1 LLIGR
6 QLAPDASIDG
16 GESAKEVL
24 VQFDEPITCRDGV
37 DWSARAC
44 GREDGDG
51 RWSGWLEFSRNGD
64 DWRATDVE
72 SVQPNR
78 RDLEYWVT
86 GLSRV
91 YLQGALMRA
100 LSDDSERDAG
110 RASETEREAV
120 SQAPSSGPRHHAVE
134 SREIESQAAA
144 RPMRAI
150 LDPFTTYAQGE
161 GVLRSEL
168 SALSADHL
176 RNIAAAFNL
185 ESPETASVMRGG
197 ELIDRI
203 VAAARQRSVRS
214 SSADGTRESPLHP
227 GR

>member
-1 LLIGR
+1 VN
-6 QLAPDASIDG
+6 
-16 GESAKEVL
+16 EVL
-24 VQFDEPITCRDGV
+24 VHFDEPITGGDGV
-37 DWSARAC
+37 DWFARAC

-51 RWSGWLEFSRNGD
+51 RWSGWLEFSRDGD
-64 DWRATDVE
+64 AWRATEVE

-91 YLQGALMRA
+91 YLQGALRRA
-100 LSDDSERDAG
+100 LEDESERDA
-110 RASETEREAV
+110 RRTSESDGAVVTEPTSR
-120 SQAPSSGPRHHAVE
+120 GPRHHRVG
-134 SREIESQAAA
+134 SREIERDVAA

-168 SALSADHL
+168 SALSADQL

-185 ESPETASVMRGG
+185 ESPETASGMRES
-197 ELIDRI
+197 ELVDRI
-203 VAAARQRSVRS
+203 VTAARQRSAQTRGG
-214 SSADGTRESPLHP
+214 DGARESPMHP

>member
-1 LLIGR
+1 VN
-6 QLAPDASIDG
+6 
-16 GESAKEVL
+16 EVL
-24 VQFDEPITCRDGV
+24 VHFDESITGRDGV

-51 RWSGWLEFSRNGD
+51 RWSGWLEFSRDGD

-91 YLQGALMRA
+91 YLQGALARA
-100 LSDDSERDAG
+100 LQDDSERDAG
-110 RASETEREAV
+110 RTSEAERAGV
-120 SQAPSSGPRHHAVE
+120 SRAPSRGPLHPRVE
-134 SREIESQAAA
+134 SREVESRAAA

-168 SALSADHL
+168 SAFSADQL

-185 ESPETASVMRGG
+185 ESPETASVMREG

-203 VAAARQRSVRS
+203 VGAARQRSARS
-214 SSADGTRESPLHP
+214 RGGDGGRESPLHP

>member
-1 LLIGR
+1 MN
-6 QLAPDASIDG
+6 
-16 GESAKEVL
+16 EVL
-24 VQFDEPITCRDGV
+24 VHFDEPITGRDGV
-37 DWSARAC
+37 DWLARAC
-44 GREDGDG
+44 GRENGDG
-51 RWSGWLEFSRNGD
+51 RWSGWLEFSRAGNE
-64 DWRATDVE
+64 WRATDVE

-91 YLQGALMRA
+91 YLQGALVRA
-100 LSDDSERDAG
+100 LQDES
-110 RASETEREAV
+110 EREARRMREPDREGV
-120 SQAPSSGPRHHAVE
+120 TKPPPRGPRHHRVA
-134 SREIESQAAA
+134 SHEIERDAAA

-168 SALSADHL
+168 SALSADQL

-185 ESPETASVMRGG
+185 ESPETASGMREG

-203 VAAARQRSVRS
+203 VGAARQRSAR
-214 SSADGTRESPLHP
+214 ARAGEGARQSPPHP